1 MPTLGRG
8 TRASVPRFSSL
19 EQGTAS
25 STWICRSSLPGA
37 GSLTVTRGRRNPPA
51 PPWEHPLSTQQA
63 ADSAQYFSTPPARSF
78 YLLQLRTTPSPDPR
92 GRRATPAEQTELPR
106 VCVSPL
112 RAHAGPRASTRH
124 PHACHGAAGCC
135 SAPCQPRGDGTET
148 AIPRGAGASW
158 PSQPSHGHCTARIQR
173 ENGQA
178 ESDPQ
183 ARGGGSAGQNHALI
197 YRPSQE
203 PDLHP
208 PCGDSL
214 AQSSLPPWS
223 SHQCVAIP
231 RGCPEQGETQVLFSS
246 WNCLGKAEPRSIA
259 TASPQHPRKCLLPAP
274 QLLHP
279 VLTEMVPT
287 HKETWCFTHGSELR
301 NSCSARVQLWS
312 PKSNSSAGA
321 KGSRA
326 GAGAQNSSHKGELSS
341 NVKQCPAL
349 FPRFVECFCV
359 WDTDSSKF
367 LELCLLPAN
376 FPGTSSTLAA
386 NKPRCL
392 QVEAPE

>member
-1 MPTLGRG
+1 MGGGQEPRCPASPPWSRG
-8 TRASVPRFSSL
+8 
-19 EQGTAS
+19 Q
-25 STWICRSSLPGA
+25 
-37 GSLTVTRGRRNPPA
+37 PPA
-51 PPWEHPLSTQQA
+51 PGFADPRCQAQDRSPSLEGGEIPQPHHGSTH
-63 ADSAQYFSTPPARSF
+63 SAPSKPQTVPSIFPPHRLARSISCNSVQLPARI
-78 YLLQLRTTPSPDPR
+78 Q
-92 GRRATPAEQTELPR
+92 
-106 VCVSPL
+106 
-112 RAHAGPRASTRH
+112 
-124 PHACHGAAGCC
+124 
-135 SAPCQPRGDGTET
+135 
-148 AIPRGAGASW
+148 GAGADGAATRVCAPAEGTRRSQGEHTPPTRLPRSRRMLLCPVPASGRWHRNCHSSRSW
-158 PSQPSHGHCTARIQR
+158 SLLAIAASHGHCTARIQR

-203 PDLHP
+203 ADLHP

-287 HKETWCFTHGSELR
+287 HKETWCFTHGNELR